1 MPFPPIGG
9 TGTGGGFTLGPP
21 QNVFTGATRAAAET
35 ARDTYFTANPTN
47 LAEYNADT
55 SLNVRLEYSV
65 SGNAVALFQVRNSA
79 GNAWIDNSSAV
90 GVRGDDGADGMDGAG
105 LPVTNLPANRI
116 PMLNPTRTEFT
127 DSGIR
132 QLSSGELLM
141 PSDTGFEAAS
151 LRIGDISTLHEANS
165 FLRLSN
171 SQFPAVRF
179 DLIDARSRPT
189 AASNRPR
196 QFYLTEA
203 ENDFVIQA
211 VDTETI
217 TTNPLSMNYT
227 VTLNAQ
233 TNAFRFRTAAA
244 MTNVRVTVSYATGNQ
259 GVIKYL
265 PSKAAV
271 LDGSGGYDFT
281 LGENTVSFP
290 DSPFRQLTG
299 DQVTVLVE
307 ADNISFLGN
316 TTGFP
321 YLVAV
326 VQRGEFRDLAHF
338 ADIQTT
344 EQIQDIVAAMFTGGT
359 HNGISFSYDDAD
371 GFIDAT
377 VTGGVPQ
384 PGPSITNFSINIPTT
399 VNIGTNLNDART
411 IQFTTSNTAQIAS
424 MELVVTTGTNQTLT
438 VPSADGSHSQ
448 SVTLAG
454 INTSAAGTV
463 VFQIR
468 ATTTG
473 NVAIM
478 SNSQTVTIR
487 AVSADEQAYYGVR
500 ATNDFATVVTALL
513 TPVDVQPPGTQ
524 YTISGSW
531 PATQFIGI
539 LEPTDRPITS
549 IVETAFNQET
559 LSTWSR
565 TASARTINGQ
575 VYDLLTQR
583 NNGPTGTFEFRVR
596 HG

>member
-1 MPFPPIGG
+1 MVQIIDARGLGG
-9 TGTGGGFTLGPP
+9 SGGGFGFVVPADSP
-21 QNVFTGATRAAAET
+21 FVDIA
-35 ARDTYFTANPTN
+35 ARDLWTTSNPNQLLENQTLVNVTA
-47 LAEYNADT
+47 T
-55 SLNVRLEYSV
+55 STWYLWDGSQWEIATPIIQ
-65 SGNAVALFQVRNSA
+65 GPA
-79 GNAWIDNSSAV
+79 GA
-90 GVRGDDGADGMDGAG
+90 DGADGMG
-105 LPVTNLPANRI
+105 LPITNVPADRI
-116 PMLNPTRTEFT
+116 PILNTARTEFT

-132 QLSSGELLM
+132 MLSSGELLM
-141 PSDTGFEAAS
+141 PGDTGFEADS

-171 SQFPAVRF
+171 SQFPDVRF

-189 AASNRPR
+189 AASNPPR

-203 ENDFVIQA
+203 ENDFTLQA
-211 VDTETI
+211 IDTETI

-227 VTLNAQ
+227 VTLDAQ
-233 TNAFRFRTAAA
+233 TNAFKFRTAAT

-271 LDGSGGYDFT
+271 LDGSGGYNFT
-281 LGENTVSFP
+281 LGDNTISFP

-307 ADNISFLGN
+307 ADNVSFLGN

-321 YLVAV
+321 YLVGS
-326 VQRGEFRDLAHF
+326 VQRGEFRDLAF
-338 ADIQTT
+338 SSAVPTT
-344 EQIQDIVAAMFTGGT
+344 ESIQDIVAAMFTGGT
-359 HNGISFSYDDAD
+359 HNGISFAYDDTD

-384 PGPSITNFSINIPTT
+384 PGASITGFSINLPAT
-399 VNIGTNLNDART
+399 VDIGTDINQSRT
-411 IQFTTSNTAQIAS
+411 ISFTTAQTSQIAS
-424 MELVVTTGTNQTLT
+424 MNLIITDGNDLSLT
-438 VPSADGSHSQ
+438 VPSADGAQTATVLLS
-448 SVTLAG
+448 G
-454 INTSAAGTV
+454 IDTSSAGTV
-463 VFQIR
+463 TFQIR

-473 NVAIM
+473 GQTIM
-478 SNSQTVTIR
+478 SNSQIVTVR
-487 AVSADEQAYYGVR
+487 AVAADEQAYYGVR
-500 ATNDFATVVTALL
+500 PTNDFATVATSLL
-513 TPVDVQPPGTQ
+513 TSVDVQPAGST

-531 PATQFIGI
+531 PATEFIGI

-559 LSTWSR
+559 LSTWTR

-575 VYDLLTQR
+575 AYDLLTQQ
-583 NNGPTGTFEFRVR
+583 NNSGQTGTFEFRVT

>member
-9 TGTGGGFTLGPP
+9 TGAGGGGFTLGPA
-21 QNVFTGATRAAAET
+21 QNVFTGANRAAAES

-47 LAEYNADT
+47 LAAYNADIN
-55 SLNVRLEYSV
+55 LNIRLEYTA
-65 SGNAVALFQVRNSA
+65 SGEPVVVYQVRN
-79 GNAWIDNSSAV
+79 
-90 GVRGDDGADGMDGAG
+90 GAG
-105 LPVTNLPANRI
+105 TQWLDNDSVTAIRGSDGTDGIGLPITNVPADRI
-116 PMLNPTRTEFT
+116 PIMNPARTEFN

-132 QLSSGELLM
+132 QLTNGELLM
-141 PSDTGFEAAS
+141 PGDTGFEAAS

-171 SQFPAVRF
+171 SQFPDVRF
-179 DLIDARSRPT
+179 DLIDARSRP
-189 AASNRPR
+189 SGVSSRPR

-203 ENDFVIQA
+203 ENDFIIQPI
-211 VDTETI
+211 DTETI
-217 TTNPLSMNYT
+217 TTNPLSMSYT

-233 TNAFRFRTAAA
+233 TNAFKFRTAAV
-244 MTNVRVTVSYATGNQ
+244 MNNVRVTVSYATGNQ

-326 VQRGEFRDLAHF
+326 VQRGEFRDLAYS
-338 ADIQTT
+338 ADLRTI
-344 EQIQDIVAAMFTGGT
+344 EQVQDIVGAMFTDGT
-359 HNGISFSYDDAD
+359 QNGITFAYDDTN
-371 GFIDAT
+371 GVINAT

-384 PGPSITNFSINIPTT
+384 PGPSVTNFSINIPTT
-399 VNIGTNLNDART
+399 VTTGANLNTTQT
-411 IQFTTSNTAQIAS
+411 ITFTTVQTSQIAS
-424 MELVVTTGTNQTLT
+424 MELVVTTGDDKTIT
-438 VPSADGSHSQ
+438 VPASDGTHMQNLILS
-448 SVTLAG
+448 G
-454 INTSAAGTV
+454 IDTTSAGTV

-468 ATTTG
+468 ATTTA
-473 NVAIM
+473 NATIM

-500 ATNDFATVVTALL
+500 ETNDFTTVLTSLL
-513 TPVDVQPPGTQ
+513 TSVDVQPPGSV

-531 PATQFIGI
+531 PTTQFIGI

-549 IVETAFNQET
+549 IV
-559 LSTWSR
+559 
-565 TASARTINGQ
+565 
-575 VYDLLTQR
+575 
-583 NNGPTGTFEFRVR
+583 
-596 HG
+596 